1 MEIYYTSLT
10 NGTARYYLGSTTAGL
25 DFVGTPNA
33 ELTEIYQFY
42 PTATLI
48 QDESANLPAKQQLAE
63 YLQGTR
69 RQFDLSLDME
79 NGTDLQRSV
88 WQALLKIPRGTT
100 LSYSELAQQ
109 INRSGAVRAVATA
122 VARNPLLIVVPCH
135 RVTLKSG
142 QLGQYRGGS
151 PMKHQL
157 LKLEGACL

>member
-10 NGTARYYLGSTTAGL
+10 SGTARYYLGSTAAGL
-25 DFVGTPNA
+25 AFVGTPNA

-48 QDESANLPAKQQLAE
+48 QDESANLPAKQLAE

-69 RQFDLSLDME
+69 RQFDLSLDMK

-151 PMKHQL
+151 PMKHRL